1 MRRAAQRWSRR
12 DGGRGGGG
20 GLGGGAGFTAS
31 AACTTSAA
39 TSVFSER
46 ADAIPNASR
55 PVALRA
61 GDVPHRQPLH
71 GATRLCHGQRDGVQR
86 AMSAG
91 RPRFR
96 FRPTRASRPRLKYDT
111 QWRW

>member
-61 GDVPHRQPLH
+61 
-71 GATRLCHGQRDGVQR
+71 ACTIK
-86 AMSAG
+86 SAG
-91 RPRFR
+91 QVTFR
-96 FRPTRASRPRLKYDT
+96 TVSRSTVPPAFAMASVTACSGR
-111 QWRW
+111 